1 MIKKNKIK
9 IAFKSPFDQAKYN
22 FTRQLSL
29 STSVILFLLSIFYFI
44 QKDFFFFPV
53 IAGSAFAI
61 ITYFIITR
69 TGKIKLAGIFA
80 IASIDV
86 IIITK
91 LFIVSHFHYYE
102 DFFWIMCITIF
113 AFFVL
118 GKVWGMATLIFNMA
132 FTYAVFFLVRHQYIT
147 LIERPFTAMDEVNF
161 AINLIIGTAIFI
173 TIVLELLKQNRMAEA
188 NYLSTH
194 KELEAQHAEKTVML
208 REIHHRVKNNLQ
220 IITSLLRVQSNEI
233 KDPLLI
239 SEFTEA
245 INRISAIAKIHD
257 KMYNNKSLNKID
269 LKDYL
274 EDLVDDIIQSNTG
287 TKVIK
292 KDIYSTI
299 EFIRPKEL
307 VPVAL
312 IFNELVTNSIK
323 HAFSDQEEGRIV
335 INATIS
341 AENVITITY
350 SDNGKWVD
358 RNDETSRIGLD
369 LIESFVD
376 QLDGK
381 ITLQKSPQ
389 TAYSI
394 TFTSHD

>member
-1 MIKKNKIK
+1 MSNKNNLP
-9 IAFKSPFDQAKYN
+9 IAYKSPFDQAKYN
-22 FTRQLSL
+22 FTRRLAIY
-29 STSVILFLLSIFYFI
+29 TATILFLLSIFYFV
-44 QKDFFFFPV
+44 QQDFFFYPV
-53 IAGSAFAI
+53 IAGSIFAT
-61 ITYFIITR
+61 ITYFIVTK
-69 TGKIKLAGIFA
+69 TGNIKLAGIFA

-118 GKVWGMATLIFNMA
+118 GRAWGIATLIFNMV
-132 FTYAVFFLVRHQYIT
+132 FTYCVFFLVRHDLIT
-147 LIERPFTAMDEVNF
+147 LIDRPFTSMDEINF
-161 AINLIIGTAIFI
+161 ALNLIIGTSIFI
-173 TIVLELLKQNRMAEA
+173 TIVLELLKQNRIAEA

-194 KELEAQHAEKTVML
+194 LELEIQNEEKTVML

-220 IITSLLRVQSNEI
+220 IITSLLRLQSSEI
-233 KDPLLI
+233 KDPLVI

-287 TKVIK
+287 IKVIK
-292 KDIYSTI
+292 REIYSTI
-299 EFIRPKEL
+299 QFIRPKEL

-323 HAFSDQEEGRIV
+323 HAFVHQEEGLIE

-341 AENVITITY
+341 PENEIKITY
-350 SDNGKWVD
+350 SDNGTWID
-358 RNDETSRIGLD
+358 RFDDTSRIGMD

-381 ITLQKSPQ
+381 ITLKKSPR
-389 TAYSI
+389 TEYCI
-394 TFTSHD
+394 EFTSRD